1 MNEGGFGVILEHLQN
16 DIVQPMVYGHPVGT
30 LPIGA
35 LELLDT
41 KERGLALVGHVS
53 DGLPSEGLARL
64 LVLGTVGLVTTD
76 LPVLLLALRGTV
88 ESALA

>member
-1 MNEGGFGVILEHLQN
+1 M
-16 DIVQPMVYGHPVGT
+16 
-30 LPIGA
+30 
-35 LELLDT
+35 
-41 KERGLALVGHVS
+41 LVLVS

>member
-30 LPIGA
+30 LPIEA

-64 LVLGTVGLVTTD
+64 LEVGTGRLVATD